1 MPPKRPSAGQL
12 HIGSVIYHNGVFSA
26 EMLFVVNSF
35 TIGEDAMKSAA
46 RSAAQHF
53 FTLLHVNGFHAHG
66 EPEVLVKDQK
76 QRSCLFYIACKAK
89 RETPR
94 VITIRDPEAI
104 IKEAE
109 KKPDDDGGDKVGDE
123 T

>member
-1 MPPKRPSAGQL
+1 MPPKKPSAGQL

-26 EMLFVVNSF
+26 EMLFVVNGF
-35 TIGEDAMKSAA
+35 TIGPDHIKSAGQAAA
-46 RSAAQHF
+46 RHF

-66 EPEVLVKDQK
+66 EPEVLIKK
-76 QRSCLFYIACKAK
+76 QELRTVLFYIACKAK

-94 VITIRDPEAI
+94 VITIRDPETI